1 MNILIATVLAV
12 VAVQGLPLTPE
23 DFDKGQTTVV
33 DLNNPDGARIL
44 QQHNVNLAEL
54 RNQLD
59 QLRGKGNMTQQSSA
73 PTPASNQSLALLP
86 DAGLHSRRQ

>member
-1 MNILIATVLAV
+1 MNILIATVLAAV
-12 VAVQGLPLTPE
+12 VVTGLPLTPE
-23 DFDKGQTTVV
+23 DFDKGQTTVI

-44 QQHNVNLAEL
+44 QQHNVNIAEL

-59 QLRGKGNMTQQSSA
+59 QLRGKGNMTQQISA
-73 PTPASNQSLALLP
+73 PTPPTNQSQALLP